1 MDGPCSYED
10 FRDCLVDLEQ
20 VNRWS
25 LGYRPTLAW
34 LDRLVDFART
44 GEALRIVDVGCGGG
58 DLLRRVDAWARR
70 RGVRVKLVGVDL
82 NPYAARAARELTCP
96 KMGIEWVT
104 GNAFSYPEDVD
115 VLVSSLFP
123 HHLEEPEVVRF
134 LGRMEVKARR
144 GWFVNDLCP

>member
-1 MDGPCSYED
+1 MDFSRRVDPSELPELMDGPCSYED

-70 RGVRVKLVGVDL
+70 RGVGSHTSRRRVA
-82 NPYAARAARELTCP
+82 PSCRRP
-96 KMGIEWVT
+96 
-104 GNAFSYPEDVD
+104 
-115 VLVSSLFP
+115 
-123 HHLEEPEVVRF
+123 
-134 LGRMEVKARR
+134 LGPTLD
-144 GWFVNDLCP
+144 G